1 MSNAPPRARQG
12 GVRGMRCAMA
22 GKTRAAAFQPP
33 PAISSCDHHLYPTF
47 AYANAPLNP
56 NGELPLYGNWPLS
69 LLA

>member
-1 MSNAPPRARQG
+1 MNKALPRAGPG
-12 GVRGMRCAMA
+12 GVRGMRCPMA
-22 GKTRAAAFQPP
+22 GKARAAAFQPP
-33 PAISSCDHHLYPTF
+33 PAISAVGHHLYPTF